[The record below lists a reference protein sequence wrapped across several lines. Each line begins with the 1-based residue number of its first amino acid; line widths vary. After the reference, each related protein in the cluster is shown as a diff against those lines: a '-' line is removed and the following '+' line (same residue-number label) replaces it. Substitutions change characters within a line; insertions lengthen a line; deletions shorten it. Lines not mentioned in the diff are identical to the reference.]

1 MGKLQEIIVTIQERW
16 AATRPN
22 VFKNK
27 KIKVIK
33 IIDGQVWCNE
43 IEKWV
48 TPEEYSRH
56 CEPDFEWE
64 NEILNGR

>member
-27 KIKVIK
+27 KKYTRK
-33 IIDGQVWCNE
+33 LKHSK
-43 IEKWV
+43 EK
-48 TPEEYSRH
+48 
-56 CEPDFEWE
+56 
-64 NEILNGR
+64 NNG

>member
-27 KIKVIK
+27 KKYTRK
-33 IIDGQVWCNE
+33 QKHLRKGWD
-43 IEKWV
+43 
-48 TPEEYSRH
+48 T
-56 CEPDFEWE
+56 
-64 NEILNGR
+64 